1 MRRAALPVAAF
12 VLLTSCAQAGTPV
25 QRALHDTTGRL
36 DRIKSATLD
45 LRMAAE
51 SPGAKGPVGF
61 AMKGPF
67 ALPSEPGL
75 PVANLAVTELRGAKT
90 YEATF
95 VSTGRRAYVVR
106 GGRTVALP
114 AGTSFDLGGG
124 NGLGSLRIDGWLR
137 SPRLSDGG
145 QVGGVATDRIDAGLD
160 VAAAFDDLGRL
171 GERLGTPALAGLRPL
186 DAAAK
191 AALGRAAS
199 DSSIRVWTGTR
210 DRLLRR
216 LVLTVTLAPGGT
228 LPEALRK
235 MVPVTLSFSLGL
247 SAVNEPV
254 HVDPP
259 AGA

>member
-1 MRRAALPVAAF
+1 VIRAALPVAAF
-12 VLLTSCAQAGTPV
+12 VVLTGCGQSGTPV
-25 QRALHDTTGRL
+25 QRAMHDTAARL
-36 DRIKSATLD
+36 DRIRSASMD
-45 LRMAAE
+45 LSMTAE

-67 ALPSEPGL
+67 ALPGKAGL
-75 PVANLAVTELRGAKT
+75 PVANLTVTELRGAQT
-90 YEATF
+90 YRASF
-95 VSTGRRAYVVR
+95 VSTGQQAYVVR
-106 GGRTVALP
+106 GGRPVALP
-114 AGTSFDLGGG
+114 SETSFDLEGG
-124 NGLGSLRIDGWLR
+124 NGLGSLRIDRWLR

-145 QVGGVATDRIDAGLD
+145 TVGGADTDKIEAGLD

-171 GERLGTPALAGLRPL
+171 GERLGTSALAGLRPL
-186 DAAAK
+186 DDAAK
-191 AALGRAAS
+191 AQLARAAS
-199 DSSIRVWTGTR
+199 SSSIEVWTGAK

-216 LVLTVTLAPGGT
+216 LVLKVTLAPGGA

-235 MVPVTLSFSLGL
+235 MVPVTLSFTLGL